1 MNHRL
6 VTAAQLGQLL
16 QTARRAAGRSQAD
29 LAATVGLSQSR
40 LSKLELNP
48 GTLTVDQLL
57 ALCANLDLELT
68 LRPRSAAAEPASQPD
83 AW

>member
-57 ALCANLDLELT
+57 ALCASLDLELT
-68 LRPRSAAAEPASQPD
+68 LQARSAGPEATSLPD